1 MRSNVKC
8 THKNVCECRTSKEM
22 SKVKCEL
29 AKAMGE
35 MVLRMWR
42 KEVRS

>member
-1 MRSNVKC
+1 MRSKVKS
-8 THKNVCECRTSKEM
+8 THKNVCECLTSKEM
-22 SKVKCEL
+22 SRVKCEWE
-29 AKAMGE
+29 KAMGE